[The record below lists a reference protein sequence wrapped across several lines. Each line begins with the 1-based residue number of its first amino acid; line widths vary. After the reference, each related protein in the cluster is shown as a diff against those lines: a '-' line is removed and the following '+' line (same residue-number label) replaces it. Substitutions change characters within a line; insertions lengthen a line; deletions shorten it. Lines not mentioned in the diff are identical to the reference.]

1 MYLSLKDLVL
11 KLLEI
16 IVKPIVLQSCS
27 TRCKLRTIDL
37 KSDENLLP
45 LDKINAGFAVLDA
58 VENLKRKDVVGTSQI
73 NNLMKDIRKFII
85 AMLEKIFEKSV
96 LGSSLVRAATMFNP
110 ELLLELSKQKL
121 ISRVKVLLKHNV
133 TK

>member
-121 ISRVKVLLKHNV
+121 IYRVKVLLKHNV

>member
-96 LGSSLVRAATMFNP
+96 SGSSLVRAATMFNP

-121 ISRVKVLLKHNV
+121 IYRVKVLLKHNV